1 MGYPSVSF
9 PVETNLAP
17 ALQQRVGML
26 QTLLDGLFEAACIVD
41 GSSLRVIGLN
51 GPMLQLFG
59 RTAASLLGQPVAE
72 IACSPEDHHFWVSA
86 EDALSMGLL
95 STDTHS
101 SLHSD
106 TLVRQ
111 GDGTVCTVERRIVP
125 IELPSGHAGWLVTW
139 LDDAKQRALQN
150 ELDQLS
156 ATWDITLATSRDALL
171 LTDRDGAVRGCSRSF
186 VKLLGLPEHT
196 SATDPGLVQRLH
208 SLAAHPAASRERWQF
223 SLADLRSSWT
233 ERLTL
238 ADGRVLEWHTAPQ
251 YARGTLIGRLHTW
264 RDLTP
269 ELQAEARQRLA
280 AEVFDTVVDAIFV
293 LDHHHRVVHVNRA
306 ARLLCAVQT
315 QDRAAVTEWLWDPAD
330 PESLTLAIDSLDTQG
345 RWDGEMQLRGHA
357 GSVPVQTTLVPIGN
371 PGIDG
376 DDAGRY
382 LAVLHDLREREAQQQ
397 ALRALRLQ
405 DPLTG
410 LPNRLG
416 FAHQVE
422 GALSTLAA
430 LPQLG
435 CSLAVLAVGIDR
447 FTQIN
452 DSLGPHAGD
461 GVLIDVARRLRSIL
475 GPQDQLARLGGD
487 TFMVL
492 LPQADVA
499 HAEAV
504 ARRALAALNEQFTI
518 TDMDF
523 SVQSSIGIALYP
535 GDGRSA
541 DELVKNAD
549 SALHHVKQRLG
560 GDLRFYQP
568 RMNTEILGRMRLDHA
583 MRVALHEHR
592 FELYFQPQFDLQHG
606 GLVGCEALLRWH
618 DPELGQVGPGQFIPV
633 AEETGFIIELGD
645 YVLREAIDRAAQWHR
660 QGVSIPVAINI
671 SALQFQQAHF
681 ADHLIELLRSHQLP
695 GELLELELTESVLA
709 YDLDEVATQLHHLA
723 AHGIKLAIDDFGTG
737 YASLGYLKQLPL
749 HRLKIDRSFVRGLP
763 TDPSDAAIVRSV
775 IQMAR
780 DLNLSV
786 VAEGVET
793 EAQAQF
799 LAAAGCHEAQ
809 GFLYA
814 RPMQAQRFESQ
825 FTLPAFPPTC

>member
-9 PVETNLAP
+9 PVEATLSP

-41 GSSLRVIGLN
+41 GSSLRLIGLN
-51 GPMLQLFG
+51 GPMQQLFG
-59 RTAASLLGQPVAE
+59 KPAAALLGQPVAE

-86 EDALSMGLL
+86 EDALTMGLL
-95 STDTHS
+95 STDTHA

-111 GDGTVCTVERRIVP
+111 ANGSVRSVERRIVP
-125 IELPSGHAGWLVTW
+125 IDLPSGHAGWLVTW
-139 LDDAKQRALQN
+139 LDDAKQRALQD

-156 ATWDITLATSRDALL
+156 ATWDATLTASRDALL

-196 SATDPGLVQRLH
+196 PATDPGLVQRLH
-208 SLAAHPAASRERWQF
+208 QLADHPAACRERWQL
-223 SLADLRSSWT
+223 SLTDPRISWT
-233 ERLTL
+233 ERLSL

-269 ELQAEARQRLA
+269 ELQAEAHQRLA

-293 LDHHHRVVHVNRA
+293 LDAHHRVLHVNRA
-306 ARLLCAVQT
+306 ARLLCAVQP
-315 QDRAAVTEWLWDPAD
+315 QDRAAVTEWVWDPAD
-330 PESLTLAIDSLDTQG
+330 PESLTLALDSLDTQA
-345 RWDGEMQLRGHA
+345 RWDGEMQLRGHG
-357 GSVPVQTTLVPIGN
+357 GSVPVRATLVPISSGSHLNDN
-371 PGIDG
+371 P
-376 DDAGRY
+376 GRY
-382 LAVLHDLREREAQQQ
+382 LAVLHDLRERDAQQQ
-397 ALRALRLQ
+397 ALRALSLQ

-416 FAHQVE
+416 FAEHVE
-422 GALSTLAA
+422 AALAA

-435 CSLAVLAVGIDR
+435 SSLAVLAVGIDR

-452 DSLGPHAGD
+452 DSLGPRAGD
-461 GVLIDVARRLRSIL
+461 GVLVDVARRLRSIL

-487 TFMVL
+487 TFVLL

-499 HAEAV
+499 AAEAV
-504 ARRALAALNEQFTI
+504 ARRALATLNERFTV

-549 SALHHVKQRLG
+549 SAMHHVKQRLG

-583 MRVALHEHR
+583 MRIALREHR

-606 GLVGCEALLRWH
+606 GLVGAEALLRWH

-645 YVLREAIDRAAQWHR
+645 FVLREAISRAAEWHR
-660 QGVSIPVAINI
+660 QGVAIPVAVNI
-671 SALQFQQAHF
+671 SALQFQQDHF
-681 ADHLIELLRSHQLP
+681 ADHLIDLLHQHQLP
-695 GELLELELTESVLA
+695 GALLELELTESVLA
-709 YDLDEVATQLHHLA
+709 FDLDEIAAQLHRLA
-723 AHGIKLAIDDFGTG
+723 AQGIQLAIDDFGTG

-763 TDPSDAAIVRSV
+763 ADTSDAAIVRSV

-780 DLNLSV
+780 GLNLRV

-814 RPMQAQRFESQ
+814 RPMQVQRFESR
-825 FTLPAFPPTC
+825 FAHLPLTHTL